1 VVSISL
7 QIRNL
12 AQLFNS
18 MDPSP
23 FLDRDLDSDAE
34 EFILSW
40 ARELSP
46 AHEIELVV
54 HLTESPPPEHAA
66 EAEGAV
72 QHYFASRA
80 EMKQREFRQLMR
92 RGRISLFVGALF
104 LVICLIASELL
115 GALAQSTTSTIL
127 RESLTIAGWVAMWR
141 PLEIYLYD
149 WWPVRDE
156 RRMLEQLSRMKV
168 RLHPP
173 TELAPLDSH
182 QSHAHVALPTLLISP
197 PAGSRPMAS
206 PCERNR
212 PQAEGTPAHV
222 RRASGG
228 LTSAASP
235 HPARGYTARPP

>member
-1 VVSISL
+1 MNVVPISL

-46 AHEIELVV
+46 AHDIELVI
-54 HLTESPPPEHAA
+54 HLAEKPAPERAA

-72 QHYFASRA
+72 RHYFASRA

-92 RGRISLFVGALF
+92 RGRVSLFVGTLF
-104 LVICLIASELL
+104 LITCLVASELL
-115 GALAQSTTSTIL
+115 GALGKGTTATIV

-156 RRMLEQLSRMKV
+156 RKMLDRLSRMTV
-168 RLHPP
+168 RL
-173 TELAPLDSH
+173 
-182 QSHAHVALPTLLISP
+182 
-197 PAGSRPMAS
+197 
-206 PCERNR
+206 N
-212 PQAEGTPAHV
+212 TPA
-222 RRASGG
+222 
-228 LTSAASP
+228 
-235 HPARGYTARPP
+235 